1 MTTAESTSVTKT
13 YPLVTISYNMQS
25 RIFVSVIL
33 LFLLS
38 FNRLATSCSRQYNST
53 GHADPICSFCPAGTF
68 GTPAYG
74 CQPCGT
80 NQYSFNGLAG
90 SDCST
95 CPSGTTLRTSS
106 RDTCIPSTTITDG
119 LVYHFSAD
127 AEENLWAYRTSRSD
141 LLTFVS
147 DRFGREGRALRTTGG
162 YLYAPCSPNSLPA
175 GNAPRTL
182 SVWFKLPT
190 LPAGNHPAI
199 VGYGMNDVDL
209 LFSISHTS
217 VNSDIGRQLILSWYG
232 QYLSSNVFLDDD
244 TWHFVAVTHN
254 GLLTR
259 IFVDGVNVVDV
270 ILNRVL
276 RTMTGC
282 YGDGDRSIH
291 KLGPFLLF
299 SGYLGETRILQ
310 NGTIDDVRI
319 YSRALQ
325 SSEIDSLF
333 RATTPTTTVATVT
346 SSACQAGT
354 FSYNGM
360 TPCSPCPP
368 GTYSEAVGSQ
378 ACILCPAGTF
388 GDHAGLSS
396 AACSGACA
404 TCTAGSTTAVTY
416 ACNSKSARSIPTSVG
431 LQLLAA
437 AHPQNLQKVD
447 LVIAPLSKCQQV
459 TTPAVCG
466 SATTL
471 IVDGITYAIIG
482 TAEAL
487 NMEAAETLI
496 CNATV

>member
-1 MTTAESTSVTKT
+1 
-13 YPLVTISYNMQS
+13 MQS
-25 RIFVSVIL
+25 RTFVSVIL

-38 FNRLATSCSRQYNST
+38 LNRLVTSCSPEYNTT
-53 GHADPICSFCPAGTF
+53 GHAHPTCSFCPAGTF
-68 GTPAYG
+68 GIPAYG

-90 SDCST
+90 GECAS

-127 AEENLWAYRTSRSD
+127 AEENLWAYYTNRPD
-141 LLTFVS
+141 LLKFVS
-147 DRFGREGRALRTTGG
+147 DRFGRENRALRTTGG
-162 YLYAPCSPNSLPA
+162 YLYAPCSPNSLPT

-182 SVWFKLPT
+182 SVWFKIPT
-190 LPAGNHPAI
+190 VLAGNIPAI
-199 VGYGMNDVDL
+199 AGYGMNDINL
-209 LFSISHTS
+209 LFLLYHTG
-217 VNSDIGRQLILSWYG
+217 VNDAIGRQLILTWNYG
-232 QYLSSNVFLDDD
+232 YFPSGIALDDD

-254 GLLTR
+254 GIQTKLF
-259 IFVDGVNVVDV
+259 IDGVPAGSVNHVYST
-270 ILNRVL
+270 L
-276 RTMTGC
+276 TGC
-282 YGDGDRSIH
+282 YGIGDRSAH
-291 KLGPFLLF
+291 KLGPFMF
-299 SGYLGETRILQ
+299 FHGYANWGIDRILQ
-310 NGTIDDVRI
+310 NGTIDDLRI

-325 SSEIDSLF
+325 SSEIDSLY
-333 RATTPTTTVATVT
+333 RGTTPTTTVATVS

-437 AHPQNLQKVD
+437 AHPHNNKRLIWSSLHCQSANKSLRQQSVKV
-447 LVIAPLSKCQQV
+447 LLR
-459 TTPAVCG
+459 
-466 SATTL
+466 
-471 IVDGITYAIIG
+471 
-482 TAEAL
+482 
-487 NMEAAETLI
+487 
-496 CNATV
+496 